1 MKIQALIRLK
11 ILASQASSKE
21 PVGPTLGQFGIPIM
35 DFCNKFNGLTQKYF
49 NDSPLNVVIY
59 SYGSQK
65 YDFIIKFPDFSFF
78 IKRCFTNFVS
88 FKKPGYFVFPMD
100 KLFYITPYIVYE
112 VLLYYSTIYLNVAS
126 VQLKDYKKLMHSL
139 KSNGFILFSY

>member
-112 VLLYYSTIYLNVAS
+112 VLLYYSTVYQGSAS
-126 VQLKDYKKLMHSL
+126 VQIKDYKKLMHSL

>member
-78 IKRCFTNFVS
+78 IRRCFVNFIS

-100 KLFYITPYIVYE
+100 KLFYVTPYIVYE
-112 VLLYYSTIYLNVAS
+112 VLLYYSNTYLSNAFVMAR
-126 VQLKDYKKLMHSL
+126 DYKKLVHSL